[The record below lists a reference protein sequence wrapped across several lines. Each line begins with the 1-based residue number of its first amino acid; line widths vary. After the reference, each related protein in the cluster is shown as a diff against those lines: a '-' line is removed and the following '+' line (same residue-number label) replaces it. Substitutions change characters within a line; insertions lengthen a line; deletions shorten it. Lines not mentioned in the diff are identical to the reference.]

1 MVSYRLEFTRT
12 AIKGLSQLHPQA
24 NRRLKE
30 RILRLADDPTPPDS
44 RQLAG
49 QPAGSRRLRVGDYRV
64 LYQVDDEARVVTVM
78 KVGPR
83 GSVYSQA

>member
-1 MVSYRLEFTRT
+1 MSYRLEFTRT
-12 AIKGLSQLHPQA
+12 ALKGLTQLHPQV

-30 RILRLADDPTPPDS
+30 PILLLADDPEPPGS
-44 RQLAG
+44 LQLAG

-64 LYQVDDEARVVTVM
+64 LYQVDEEARVVTIT

-83 GSVYSQA
+83 GTVYC